1 MMKFPLHPTT
11 FKQHKHNPHETPFI
25 QTDNASSSLCIW
37 RQIKTERTDD
47 NIDSKQNPCLNGQLQ
62 SSSVLCNHLLHLH
75 AHLTSLPPSSPPRL
89 FTSSCLTSLSRF
101 LSLLPCV
108 SYFLLF
114 NPLHSVFHSFS
125 ISIPLHSFLS
135 LSPQR
140 GTLLQHSSYLAFS
153 DCVILFFSLGKR
165 SLVLSS
171 LCSDF
176 PVFIVAILLFTSL
189 FVPKEEK
196 THTHTHTH
204 TLCKGAA
211 GHFRYTQ

>member
-1 MMKFPLHPTT
+1 MKFPLHPTT

-153 DCVILFFSLGKR
+153 DCVILFFSLGKNLLFSR
-165 SLVLSS
+165 HYVQTFLSS
-171 LCSDF
+171 LLPFFYS
-176 PVFIVAILLFTSL
+176 PLFLSQRRRRR
-189 FVPKEEK
+189 
-196 THTHTHTH
+196 THIHTH